1 MAYSPKV
8 RIGNIV
14 RALEGFPHPVP
25 HRGEESLPLG
35 PTNDGS

>member
-8 RIGNIV
+8 RIGSIV
-14 RALEGFPHPVP
+14 RTFAGCPHPNP